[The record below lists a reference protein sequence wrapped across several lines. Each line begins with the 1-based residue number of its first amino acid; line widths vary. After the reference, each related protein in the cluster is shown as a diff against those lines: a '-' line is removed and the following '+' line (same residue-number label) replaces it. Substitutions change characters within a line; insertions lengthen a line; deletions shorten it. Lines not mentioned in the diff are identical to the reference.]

1 MRLKDDDD
9 ELYELSISRKEFN
22 DICRPLIMR
31 SVEIAGRTLK
41 NSDCTAGQIDEVSII
56 KVSELHLT

>member
-1 MRLKDDDD
+1 MRLKDD

-31 SVEIAGRTLK
+31 SVEIVGRTLK
-41 NSDCTAGQIDEVSII
+41 NSDCTAEQIDEVSVR
-56 KVSELHLT
+56 KFTELHLA